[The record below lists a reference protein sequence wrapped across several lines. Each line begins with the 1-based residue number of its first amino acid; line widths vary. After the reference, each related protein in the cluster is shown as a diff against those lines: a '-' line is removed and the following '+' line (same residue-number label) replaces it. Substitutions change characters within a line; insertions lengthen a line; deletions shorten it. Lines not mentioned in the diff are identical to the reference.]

1 LNKIVSTKRSSA
13 IFLTIILV
21 IGTITVFS
29 PLSASSFMTAEVE
42 GNNMYVVWG
51 DTYSSDTFIAVSN
64 DNGQTFSTP
73 ININNNAEI
82 SLFPQILTE
91 GNIKYMVW
99 GDTYSS
105 DTFIAVSNDNG
116 QTFST
121 PININNNAEG
131 SVISQMSSTS

>member
-1 LNKIVSTKRSSA
+1 MNKIVSTKRTSA
-13 IFLTIILV
+13 IFLAIVLV

-42 GNNMYVVWG
+42 GNN
-51 DTYSSDTFIAVSN
+51 
-64 DNGQTFSTP
+64 
-73 ININNNAEI
+73 
-82 SLFPQILTE
+82 
-91 GNIKYMVW
+91 KYMVW

-121 PININNNAEG
+121 PININNNVEG